1 MKTNL
6 KMLALFGAMVG
17 ALALQGCKSDEDRIN
32 IGAKSFGENRVLAH
46 MVADLAKERGL
57 PVGKVVEISGSQA
70 IMDGLRRGDIALYPE
85 YNGTGMVLVGQNP
98 SSNGAEMSARLT
110 EIYEPLGLSWGPKFG
125 FANNYGLA
133 MDPDR
138 AAELG
143 ITKMSDLV
151 AVAGTLKIGAEEDFR
166 VRPIDGLSAMN
177 RR

>member
-70 IMDGLRRGDIALYPE
+70 IMDGLRRGDHELDRR
-85 YNGTGMVLVGQNP
+85 
-98 SSNGAEMSARLT
+98 AREARPT
-110 EIYEPLGLSWGPKFG
+110 QRTSHTVDRIRTAQSESHVVTRWFEGP
-125 FANNYGLA
+125 
-133 MDPDR
+133 
-138 AAELG
+138 
-143 ITKMSDLV
+143 
-151 AVAGTLKIGAEEDFR
+151 
-166 VRPIDGLSAMN
+166 
-177 RR
+177 